1 MVVELSVA
9 IACEDERKRN
19 EMRMVSVWVEGID
32 VEGNVSDALHGD
44 EVNSRSVVTLKA
56 SPCGVKVP

>member
-19 EMRMVSVWVEGID
+19 EMRIVFVWVEGID
-32 VEGNVSDALHGD
+32 VNGNASDVVSVHHQ
-44 EVNSRSVVTLKA
+44 
-56 SPCGVKVP
+56 

>member
-19 EMRMVSVWVEGID
+19 EMRIVFVWVEGID
-32 VEGNVSDALHGD
+32 VEGDVEGNASDVVSVHHQ
-44 EVNSRSVVTLKA
+44 
-56 SPCGVKVP
+56 